1 MIGRTLSHYRIV
13 EKLGEGGMGEV
24 YVADDTK
31 LDRKVA
37 LKVLPPEMA
46 SSERRARFEREAK
59 AVAALNHPNIVH
71 VYSVEE
77 EAGVSFLT
85 MELVRGKTLA
95 ELLPAGGFPM
105 SRFFEIAIPL
115 SDAVASAHA
124 RGITHRDLKPEN
136 VMESDEGRVKVL
148 DFGLAEM
155 KPGFGF
161 SGIGSPSELP
171 TGTQKNRNITPL

>member
-13 EKLGEGGMGEV
+13 EKLGQGGMGEV
-24 YVADDTK
+24 YLAEDTK

-46 SSERRARFEREAK
+46 SFEHRARFEREAK
-59 AVAALNHPNIVH
+59 AVAALNHPNIVP
-71 VYSVEE
+71 VYAVEE

-124 RGITHRDLKPEN
+124 RGITHRDLN
-136 VMESDEGRVKVL
+136 ARDAMEGGEGAAAVDSAGSGEDRSAV
-148 DFGLAEM
+148 
-155 KPGFGF
+155 PGERAGAAIPDRYRPPKRAR
-161 SGIGSPSELP
+161 GV
-171 TGTQKNRNITPL
+171 